1 MKHFRIIEIIFL
13 LALILL
19 LFVSCDASIEKNKD
33 IFTVQMGHWL
43 GGATITDTEGIH
55 KNYTIKPYTHSG
67 EKITMFDSGAC
78 EGNFTGTLTIDGDFL
93 LNNYSFAK
101 NDITK
106 LVLGKKIDIDS
117 QVFVYNDKLK
127 EIVVDKNNPY
137 LYVKNN
143 CLIEKETDRLI
154 LATNDS
160 VIPDGVK
167 TISAGFYGLTEI
179 KEIIVPD
186 SVTCLSVAFVQ
197 DCPNLERLYI
207 GKNVKEIRENPFAG
221 CPKLTLEI
229 DPENP
234 YFRVEGNCI
243 IKKDGNVL
251 WTAFDKSVIP
261 EGVESVRTGAFY
273 YNDDIKEIN
282 FPDSVTIIN
291 AAVSECH
298 GIKTIF
304 IPKSVEIL
312 NACLISNCICEEI
325 SSEKAMDFTIYCEAE
340 EKPEGWIDEWQ
351 IGATNVYWGVSREEY
366 ESIISQNS

>member
-1 MKHFRIIEIIFL
+1 VKRV
-13 LALILL
+13 ATILL
-19 LFVSCDASIEKNKD
+19 LILSLQILASCDFSGDKNKD
-33 IFTVQMGHWL
+33 IFEYKTGHWL
-43 GGATITDTEGIH
+43 GGVAILDTEGIH
-55 KNYTIKPYTHSG
+55 NNYTIKSYTHTG
-67 EKITMFDSGAC
+67 EKIAMFDSGAC

-93 LNNYSFAK
+93 LNSWSFAK

-106 LVLGKKIDIDS
+106 LVLGDKIDVEPL
-117 QVFVYNDKLK
+117 VFANNDKLK
-127 EIVVDKNNPY
+127 EIVVDKNNPH

-221 CPKLTLEI
+221 CPKLTIEI

-243 IKKDGNVL
+243 IKKEGNVL

-261 EGVESVRTGAFY
+261 EGVESVRANAFY
-273 YNDDIKEIN
+273 CNDDIKEIN
-282 FPDSVTIIN
+282 FPDSITIISG
-291 AAVSECH
+291 AVSECH

-304 IPKSVEIL
+304 IPKSVETID
-312 NACLISNCICEEI
+312 ACLISNCICEEI

-340 EKPEGWIDEWQ
+340 EKPDGWVDDWQ
-351 IGATNVYWGVSREEY
+351 IGATNVHWGVSREEY
-366 ESIISQNS
+366 ESIIS

>member
-1 MKHFRIIEIIFL
+1 MKRV
-13 LALILL
+13 ATILL
-19 LFVSCDASIEKNKD
+19 LILSLQILVSCDFSGDKNKD

-93 LNNYSFAK
+93 LNSWSFAK

-106 LVLGKKIDIDS
+106 LVLGERIDVGWE
-117 QVFVYNDKLK
+117 VFAYNDKLEK
-127 EIVVDKNNPY
+127 IVVDKNNPY
-137 LYVKNN
+137 LYVENN
-143 CLIEKETDRLI
+143 CLISTSQSQSVGFTGEKCLL

-160 VIPDGVK
+160 VIPDGVES
-167 TISAGFYGLTEI
+167 ISSAFYGLTKI
-179 KEIIVPD
+179 KEIILPD
-186 SVTCLSVAFVQ
+186 SVTLIGYGIIQ

-207 GKNVKEIRENPFAG
+207 GKNVKTIRENSFAG
-221 CPKLTLEI
+221 CPKLNIEI

-243 IKKDGNVL
+243 IKKEGNVL

-273 YNDDIKEIN
+273 CNQETY
-282 FPDSVTIIN
+282 FLPQ
-291 AAVSECH
+291 
-298 GIKTIF
+298 
-304 IPKSVEIL
+304 
-312 NACLISNCICEEI
+312 
-325 SSEKAMDFTIYCEAE
+325 DFTIF
-340 EKPEGWIDEWQ
+340 
-351 IGATNVYWGVSREEY
+351 
-366 ESIISQNS
+366 IISQNHQGHNTSTTFCNLT